1 MGEKKQTND
10 FTDLCWIQS
19 VCISV
24 VFAVK
29 YLEAFLNMEKYIGN
43 SLGLHEVFFIVFFCR
58 EVMLAQPFLYGCVCV
73 CVRWEDLR
81 CVASLLKDRETRKTE
96 YFIICSETA
105 RKYVSLNIEKRKN
118 LTEQREPVRLVCKKN
133 VLYISLGMVFR
144 G

>member
-73 CVRWEDLR
+73 CVFVGRISDVSPHCSRIAKRERQNISSFAVKLP
-81 CVASLLKDRETRKTE
+81 ASM
-96 YFIICSETA
+96 F
-105 RKYVSLNIEKRKN
+105 
-118 LTEQREPVRLVCKKN
+118 P
-133 VLYISLGMVFR
+133 
-144 G
+144 